1 MQLPIT
7 SSEEREINRINWLYQ
22 LFAELEKARKI
33 VVSPD
38 RRLFM
43 TEELNNMGYTFEQA
57 KRARLWIIHGDWRMR
72 GADPTLELSD
82 FFPDDDQYQTT
93 VQRMN
98 AARMPS
104 KTDTGRPRTNAEFA
118 DYMQRYL
125 ENDGLMS

>member
-1 MQLPIT
+1 M
-7 SSEEREINRINWLYQ
+7 
-22 LFAELEKARKI
+22 FI
-33 VVSPD
+33 V
-38 RRLFM
+38 
-43 TEELNNMGYTFEQA
+43 EELNAMEYTIEQG
-57 KRARLWIIHGDWRMR
+57 KRARTWILFGDWKMR

-104 KTDTGRPRTNAEFA
+104 KPDAGRPRTNAEFA